1 MRIDKYLV
9 DKLDLYRNKIQELI
23 KNEKV
28 LVNGKSVKNNYI
40 VKDNDD
46 VKVDG
51 FIENNSEIIPQDI
64 PIDVVYEDDYLMIIN
79 KKSGMV
85 VHPGAGNY
93 DSTLVNALLYRFNL
107 DKTNNIRPFI
117 VHRLDKDTSGLMLI
131 GKDEKICDLLSSMIS
146 RKEVVRKYLAIVD
159 GVINEDSGTIDAP
172 IGRDKNNRLKYC
184 ITSINSK
191 ESITH
196 FRVLDRFNDKT
207 LIECTLET
215 GRTHQIRVHMEYIG
229 HSVCNDPVYGNH
241 KNTTEYGQY
250 LHSYYIKFKH
260 PITNKLIEYK
270 TDMPIEFKKYLENN

>member
-9 DKLDLYRNKIQELI
+9 DKLDLSRNKIQELI

>member
-1 MRIDKYLV
+1 
-9 DKLDLYRNKIQELI
+9 
-23 KNEKV
+23 
-28 LVNGKSVKNNYI
+28 
-40 VKDNDD
+40 
-46 VKVDG
+46 
-51 FIENNSEIIPQDI
+51 
-64 PIDVVYEDDYLMIIN
+64 
-79 KKSGMV
+79 MV

-93 DSTLVNALLYRFNL
+93 DSTLVNVLLYRFNL

-131 GKDEKICDLLSSMIS
+131 GKDEKTCDLLSSMIS

-207 LIECTLET
+207 LIECILDT

>member
-9 DKLDLYRNKIQELI
+9 DKLDLSRNKIQELI

-46 VKVDG
+46 VRVDG

-131 GKDEKICDLLSSMIS
+131 GKDEKTCDLLSSMIS

-207 LIECTLET
+207 LIECILDT

-270 TDMPIEFKKYLENN
+270 TDMPIEFKDYLENN